1 MRCGGEEA
9 PPPRRH
15 AAIAGVISTP
25 EARDLKLP
33 YVCAK
38 TSTWTIA
45 FLYDYNITR
54 LCLQEVFFGPTS
66 RP

>member
-45 FLYDYNITR
+45 FLYDYKITR